1 MLVDFKS
8 DGTMVIVPECV
19 TELMALK
26 YWMYE
31 FQKHGVKML
40 EVMIETHTEVVPEVL
55 R

>member
-1 MLVDFKS
+1 MQVDFKV
-8 DGTMVIVPECV
+8 DGTMLIVPESS

-40 EVMIETHTEVVPEVL
+40 EVVVETTVDVVTY
-55 R
+55 

>member
-1 MLVDFKS
+1 MQVDFKV
-8 DGTMVIVPECV
+8 DGTMIIVPESSV
-19 TELMALK
+19 ELMALK

-40 EVMIETHTEVVPEVL
+40 EVMVETHMEVIPEVS